1 VLPPREMPLTQ
12 NEILHAKATD
22 KPRKLFDGDGLYL
35 LVNPNGSKWWRFK
48 YRFDG
53 KERGIS
59 FGVYPDVS
67 LKRARELRDNARR
80 LVASAIDPSTKRQQA
95 KIERATTFEGVAR
108 EWLGTQAKKL
118 APVTFSKARWM
129 LETFIFPDLG
139 SRPMGDI
146 TPADLLDVL
155 RKVEKRGTHETAHR
169 VKQRV
174 GQVFR
179 YGIGTRQATRD
190 ITQDLRGA
198 LAPVVTKNHAAIVD
212 PQGIA
217 QLLRSIDGYQ
227 GQPVTAAA
235 LKLAPL
241 LFVRPGELRAAEWKE
256 FDLDRAEWRIAAER
270 TKLRKPHLVPLSTQ
284 ALQILRDLHPLTGQ
298 GRYVFPSLR
307 SNSRPMS
314 ENTINAAL
322 RRLGYSNEEMT
333 GHGFRSLASTCLN
346 EQGFAP
352 DVIELQLAHKERN
365 KVRAAYNRAERLAE
379 RCKMMQTWADYL
391 DGLRAGGNVVPIRRS
406 A

>member
-1 VLPPREMPLTQ
+1 MPLTQ
-12 NEILHAKATD
+12 TEIQHAKATD
-22 KPRKLFDGDGLYL
+22 KPRKLFDGDGLFL
-35 LVNPNGSKWWRFK
+35 LVSPNGGKWWRFR

-53 KERGIS
+53 KEKSLS
-59 FGVYPDVS
+59 FGVYPEVS
-67 LKRARELRDNARR
+67 LKRARELRENARR
-80 LVASAIDPSTKRQQA
+80 LVASMIDPSIERQA
-95 KIERATTFEGVAR
+95 KKAAREITFEGVAR
-108 EWLGTQAKKL
+108 EWLSLQQSRL
-118 APVTFSKARWM
+118 APITLSKARWM

-139 SRPMGDI
+139 SRPISEI
-146 TPADLLDVL
+146 TPPDLLDVL
-155 RKVEKRGTHETAHR
+155 RKIEERGIHETVHR

-179 YGIGTRQATRD
+179 YGIATRKAARD

-198 LAPVVTKNHAAIVD
+198 LAPVVTQNYPAIID

-217 QLLRSIDGYQ
+217 QLLRAIDGYQ

-256 FDLDRAEWRIAAER
+256 FDLDRAEWRISAER
-270 TKLRKPHLVPLSTQ
+270 TKMRRPHVVPLCAQ
-284 ALQILRDLHPLTGQ
+284 ALQLLRDLQPLTGE

-307 SNSRPMS
+307 SYARPMS
-314 ENTINAAL
+314 ENTVNAAL
-322 RRLGYSNEEMT
+322 RRLGYTGDEMT
-333 GHGFRSLASTCLN
+333 GHGFRALASTCLN

-379 RCKMMQTWADYL
+379 RVKMMQAWADYL
-391 DGLRAGGNVVPIRRS
+391 DGLRASDNVVPIKRS